1 MSIPKKSI
9 NTANLIL
16 TKTLTEGTNVHIYL
30 FTLHHERNNSNCGGH
45 KKADGGK

>member
-16 TKTLTEGTNVHIYL
+16 TKLLTDGINVHIYL
-30 FTLHHERNNSNCGGH
+30 FTLHHEHAITRTARDTKGRWR
-45 KKADGGK
+45 